1 MTVGGIIKICFHW
14 LYTLL
19 IVGECFYF
27 FFSADELFQVGTD
40 GIWNAFARDVNWV
53 CFACVNKLFLTWPSF
68 TTGYLVTSRFYHA
81 GWTCST
87 VDSFFVLGTWCEYR
101 KKPTCEWHQNQVSA
115 F

>member
-40 GIWNAFARDVNWV
+40 GIWNAFARDVNWGV
-53 CFACVNKLFLTWPSF
+53 FRLC
-68 TTGYLVTSRFYHA
+68 
-81 GWTCST
+81 
-87 VDSFFVLGTWCEYR
+87 
-101 KKPTCEWHQNQVSA
+101 
-115 F
+115 